1 MEKISTYFEKGS
13 NEHRISRLEV
23 DSLDLRAN
31 LNTLSNIVSKV
42 SEQVA
47 DLTVEM
53 KEFKDDMKDF
63 KGEMKEFKDEM
74 KDFKD
79 EMRLSKKEMDKRWGE
94 LANKWG
100 TIVEDIVYSNIAG
113 VAKRYFDCNEIL
125 FRARNMVKRLK
136 GDKRSIRES
145 DVIVECD
152 EFVLLSETK
161 SSPDREKIEQFAR
174 FKDENIF
181 LNYFPE
187 YRDKK
192 IYYIFSSL
200 YIDKHLV
207 ELCSKYGIYA
217 MVMGDDGMDIL
228 NIDEVGR

>member
-13 NEHRISRLEV
+13 DEHRISRLEV

-47 DLTVEM
+47 DLTI
-53 KEFKDDMKDF
+53 
-63 KGEMKEFKDEM
+63 EMKEFKDEM
-74 KDFKD
+74 LDFKDEMKDFRD
-79 EMRLSKKEMDKRWGE
+79 EMRLSKKEIDKKWGE

-100 TIVEDIVYSNIAG
+100 TIVEDIVYPNIAG
-113 VAKRYFDCNEIL
+113 VAKRYFDCDEIL
-125 FRARNMVKRLK
+125 FKARNMTKRLK
-136 GDKRSIRES
+136 GNKQSIREF
-145 DVIVECD
+145 DVIVECN
-152 EFVLLSETK
+152 EFVLLNETK
-161 SSPDREKIEQFAR
+161 SSPNREKIEQYAI
-174 FKDENIF
+174 FKDEGTF

-200 YIDKHLV
+200 HMDQHLV

-228 NIDEVGR
+228 NMEEVGR